1 MQKSND
7 LQIFINNYS
16 LKHFIKM
23 EKQTLLVAFSTQKG
37 GMGKTAVT
45 VLTASYLHYVKGYRV
60 AIVDCDFPQHSIIKE
75 RKRDEGLII
84 GNDYFKWM
92 AFEMYRTGGV
102 KAYRV
107 KDSTAEKA
115 IEDARALIENTDKP
129 FDVVFF
135 DLPGTLNSKGV
146 VQTLSAMDYIFTPIS
161 ADRFV
166 LESTLQYATMLND
179 NIISMNR
186 GNLKGLHL
194 FWNMVDSRE
203 KTPLYEA
210 YENAIGELGL
220 QIMKTSLP
228 NSVRFRKEMSED
240 KNSVFRSTLFPADKS
255 LLKGSRIDELA
266 DEICEILKLKH
277 DGEK

>member
-1 MQKSND
+1 MNK
-7 LQIFINNYS
+7 
-16 LKHFIKM
+16 
-23 EKQTLLVAFSTQKG
+23 ETLFVAFSTQKG

-60 AIVDCDFPQHSIIKE
+60 AIVDCDFPQHSIVKE
-75 RKRDEGLII
+75 RKRDEALII
-84 GNDYFKWM
+84 GNDYFKRM
-92 AFEMYRTGGV
+92 AFEMYHKSGL

-107 KDSTAEKA
+107 KDGRAETAV
-115 IEDARALIENTDKP
+115 EDAQALIQNSDNP
-129 FDVVFF
+129 FDIIFF

-179 NIISMNR
+179 KIISMGR

-240 KNSVFRSTLFPADKS
+240 RNSVFRSTLFPADRA
-255 LLKGSRIDELA
+255 LLKGSNIDVLS

>member
-1 MQKSND
+1 MK
-7 LQIFINNYS
+7 
-16 LKHFIKM
+16 K
-23 EKQTLLVAFSTQKG
+23 ETLFVAFSTQKG

-60 AIVDCDFPQHSIIKE
+60 AVLDCDFPQHSIVKE

-84 GNDYFKWM
+84 GNDYFKRM
-92 AFEMYRTGGV
+92 AFEMYSKGGV

-107 KDSTAEKA
+107 KGGTAETA
-115 IEDARALIENTDKP
+115 IENAQALIESSEKP
-129 FDVVFF
+129 YDVIFF

-146 VQTLSAMDYIFTPIS
+146 VQTLAAMDYIFTPVS

-166 LESTLQYATMLND
+166 LESTLQYAAMLND

-186 GNLKGLHL
+186 GNLKGLFL

-220 QIMKTSLP
+220 QILKTSLP

-240 KNSVFRSTLFPADKS
+240 RNSIFRSTLFPADRL
-255 LLKGSRIDELA
+255 LLKGSNIDVLA
-266 DEICEILKLKH
+266 DEICEILKLNDNGK
-277 DGEK
+277 E

>member
-1 MQKSND
+1 MNK
-7 LQIFINNYS
+7 
-16 LKHFIKM
+16 
-23 EKQTLLVAFSTQKG
+23 ETLFVAFSTQKG

-60 AIVDCDFPQHSIIKE
+60 AVLDCDFPQHSIVKE
-75 RKRDEGLII
+75 RKRDEGLIT
-84 GNDYFKWM
+84 GNGYFKRM
-92 AFEMYRTGGV
+92 AFEMYHKGGV

-107 KDSTAEKA
+107 KDGTAETA
-115 IEDARALIENTDKP
+115 IADAQALIDSSDKP
-129 FDVVFF
+129 YDVLFF

-146 VQTLSAMDYIFTPIS
+146 VQTLAAMDYIFTPVS

-179 NIISMNR
+179 NIISMGR
-186 GNLKGLHL
+186 GNLKGLWL

-203 KTPLYEA
+203 KSPLYEA

-228 NSVRFRKEMSED
+228 NSVRFRKEMSEER
-240 KNSVFRSTLFPADKS
+240 NSIFRSTLFPADKS
-255 LLKGSRIDELA
+255 LLKGSNIDLLS
-266 DEICEILKLKH
+266 DEICEILKLKQ
-277 DGEK
+277 DGKE